1 MSARIRIGIADDH
14 VVVRRGVQHL
24 LTAHAD
30 LEVVGEAATAA
41 EAEALVENLSPD
53 VLILDLSMPGGG
65 IPVILSCRKSNPKV
79 RSLAFTM
86 HDDAS
91 MLRSVL
97 AAGGFG
103 YVLKSSFD
111 AVLVAAVRDIA
122 LGRLFIDPALGRNLA
137 VEEEPRATVALSGRE
152 AEVLKL
158 LAEGRSYQ
166 EAADRLRVSP
176 KTVETYRA
184 RLFEKLGF
192 KSRADL
198 VRYALETGLVGANRD
213 A

>member
-1 MSARIRIGIADDH
+1 MAARIRIGIADDH
-14 VVVRRGVQHL
+14 VAVRRGVQHL

-86 HDDAS
+86 HDDAA

-111 AVLVAAVRDIA
+111 AVLVSAVRDIA

-137 VEEEPRATVALSGRE
+137 VEEARAMVALSGRE

-166 EAADRLRVSP
+166 EAADRLGVSP

-213 A
+213 P